1 MATAFATLLC
11 SSSSYI
17 FIQNKSIS
25 SSRTFSHP
33 LVTKATTLMSS
44 LDIQVKVDN
53 PGFKFMDKGEKVQQI
68 HSIEEYDSELQSS
81 SHGKLVVAHFSA
93 THYKYNILMQQFME
107 EQCSISNDIKFLH
120 VMANE
125 SDKTM
130 RLCRR
135 EKIDKIPYFL
145 LYKNTERIHEES
157 GFRPEK
163 LLGDIL
169 YYVEDP
175 FSQVVQ
181 LKRVGDF
188 EKLIKAHKFDNKLI
202 VVNVGKRNCIPCV
215 KIYPS
220 VIELAGQMAGRVIF
234 GRMNVDDGDEMCT
247 KNMLTEIDVYK
258 VPAFLFMRNGE
269 FCGRYIG
276 SCPSTLIR
284 EITKLQNYHVQKELL
299 RVNELNWRNK
309 SSNSRSKNINSCS

>member
-25 SSRTFSHP
+25 SSRTFSRS
-33 LVTKATTLMSS
+33 LVTKATTLSS
-44 LDIQVKVDN
+44 SVNFQVTVDN
-53 PGFKFMDKGEKVQQI
+53 PGFKFTKNREKIQQI
-68 HSIEEYDSELQSS
+68 HSIEEYDSELQSVS
-81 SHGKLVVAHFSA
+81 QEKLVVAHFSA
-93 THYKYNILMQQFME
+93 THYKYNILIQQFMK
-107 EQCSISNDIKFLH
+107 EQRSISNGIKFLH

-130 RLCRR
+130 QLCRR
-135 EKIDKIPYFL
+135 EKIDKIPYFIY
-145 LYKNTERIHEES
+145 YKKAEKIHEEA

-181 LKRVGDF
+181 LKRMGDF

-234 GRMNVDDGDEMCT
+234 GRMNVDDGDEVCM
-247 KNMLTEIDVYK
+247 KKMLTEIDVYK

-276 SCPSTLIR
+276 SCPSTLVR
-284 EITKLQNYHVQKELL
+284 EITKLQNDHMQKELL
-299 RVNELNWRNK
+299 HVNELSWRNK
-309 SSNSRSKNINSCS
+309 SLNSCS

>member
-1 MATAFATLLC
+1 MATFATLLC

-17 FIQNKSIS
+17 FIQNKSLS
-25 SSRTFSHP
+25 SSRTFSPP
-33 LVTKATTLMSS
+33 LVTKATTFSSS
-44 LDIQVKVDN
+44 LNFQLTVDN
-53 PGFKFMDKGEKVQQI
+53 PGSKFMENGEKIQQI

-81 SHGKLVVAHFSA
+81 SHEKLVVAHFSA
-93 THYKYNILMQQFME
+93 THYKYNILIQQFME
-107 EQCSISNDIKFLH
+107 QEQRSISNGIKFLH
-120 VMANE
+120 VMADE

-130 RLCRR
+130 QLCRR
-135 EKIDKIPYFL
+135 EKIVRIPYFIY
-145 LYKNTERIHEES
+145 YKKAQKIHEEA

-181 LKRVGDF
+181 LKRVADF

-234 GRMNVDDGDEMCT
+234 GRMNVDDGDEMRV
-247 KNMLTEIDVYK
+247 KKMLTEIDVYR

-284 EITKLQNYHVQKELL
+284 EIARLQNDHMQKELL
-299 RVNELNWRNK
+299 RVN
-309 SSNSRSKNINSCS
+309 